1 MRQKEEIEERQVNKD
16 KQSFFSETIES
27 YLKGIGK
34 TPLLSREEEVE
45 LAKKIKKERKELIKL
60 LTKVALIIKSDPD
73 FLELFKKVGGVG
85 KNLDNLGKDI
95 GRIRETLDFLRE
107 NRKQIDKIK
116 PCQKREKLKQIF
128 QKIEEIMARYELHRK
143 KMMEA
148 NLRLVVSF
156 AKKYTGKGVSFLDLI
171 QEGNI
176 GLSRAID
183 KFDYKCERRFSTYAS
198 WWIRQ
203 ALSRTI
209 ADQSRTIRLPVHI
222 VHLLKKLSRV
232 SRQLEQKLKRE
243 PTAEEIAEEVKFP
256 PEKIREALGIT
267 QDAISLDKPMGEEK
281 DNSMINFVSNA
292 TIPSPVYKL
301 TLEILKKEVRKL
313 LEKVVKDP
321 RELEILRLRF
331 GLEEGEDYSLREI
344 GKRYG
349 VSRERV
355 RQIQERALSRLRV
368 PAEKRGL
375 KGYLELLDSLRVDI
389 QEE

>member
-1 MRQKEEIEERQVNKD
+1 MRQKEEIKEKQVYKD
-16 KQSFFSETIES
+16 KQDFSSEVIES

-34 TPLLSREEEVE
+34 TPLLSQQEERE
-45 LAKKIKKERKELIKL
+45 LTKKIKEEREQLIKL
-60 LTKVALIIKSDPD
+60 LTKAAHIIKSVPD
-73 FLELFKKVGGVG
+73 LLELFKKVGGLD
-85 KNLDNLGKDI
+85 KNLDNLGKDL

-107 NRKQIDKIK
+107 EKKQMDKIK
-116 PCQKREKLKQIF
+116 PCRKKEKVKQIL
-128 QKIEEIMARYELHRK
+128 QEIEEVIAGYELHRK

-183 KFDYKCERRFSTYAS
+183 KFDYKCKKRFSTYAS

-209 ADQSRTIRLPVHI
+209 ADQSRTIRVPVHI

-267 QDAISLDKPMGEEK
+267 QDAISLDRPMGEEK
-281 DNSMINFVSNA
+281 DNSMINFVSDA
-292 TIPSPVYKL
+292 TIPSPVYRL
-301 TLEILKKEVRKL
+301 TLEILKKEVRRL

-321 RELEILRLRF
+321 RELEILKLRF
-331 GLEEGEDYSLREI
+331 GLKEIEDYSLREI

-375 KGYLELLDSLRVDI
+375 RGYLELLDSLRIDI

>member
-1 MRQKEEIEERQVNKD
+1 VRQKEEIEERQVGKD
-16 KQSFFSETIES
+16 KQNFLPEVIES

-34 TPLLSREEEVE
+34 TPLLDQKEERE
-45 LAKKIKKERKELIKL
+45 LTKKIKEEREELIEL
-60 LTKVALIIKSDPD
+60 LNRAAHIIKGDSDL
-73 FLELFKKVGGVG
+73 LELFKKVGGLD
-85 KNLDNLGKDI
+85 KNLDNLGKNL
-95 GRIRETLDFLRE
+95 GKRRETLDFLRE
-107 NRKQIDKIK
+107 EKKQMDKIK
-116 PCQKREKLKQIF
+116 SCRKKEKVKQILGE
-128 QKIEEIMARYELHRK
+128 IEEVRARYELHRK

-156 AKKYTGKGVSFLDLI
+156 AKKYTGEGVSFPDLI

-183 KFDYKCERRFSTYAS
+183 KFNYKCEKRFSTYAS

-209 ADQSRTIRLPVHI
+209 ADQSRTIRLPIHI

-243 PTAEEIAEEVKFP
+243 PTTEEIAQEVKFP

-267 QDAISLDKPMGEEK
+267 QDSVSLDKPVGENK
-281 DNSMINFVSNA
+281 NNSMINLIPGA
-292 TIPSPVYKL
+292 TIPSPVYRL
-301 TLEILKKEVRKL
+301 TLEMLKKEVRRL

-331 GLEEGEDYSLREI
+331 GLKEKGDYSLREI

-375 KGYLELLDSLRVDI
+375 RGYLELLDSLRVDI